1 MPFSHTTVIVSS
13 LGAWNWFIVAV
24 ALFALESVVPGVH
37 FVWFGVAAVIVG
49 ALGLTLEIAWE
60 WQLITFAIISCITV
74 FFARRYAAPDM
85 AHSDEPDLNAR
96 AVQYVGRVVTVE
108 QAIADGRG
116 KVRVGDTVWNAQ
128 GSDAPQGA
136 RVRITGTNGTCLL
149 VEHAL
154 N

>member
-1 MPFSHTTVIVSS
+1 MGLSEFFWN
-13 LGAWNWFIVAV
+13 LGAWNWFVVAV

-37 FVWFGVAAVIVG
+37 FVWFGIAAVIVG
-49 ALGLTLEIAWE
+49 ALGLTIDIAWE

-74 FFARRYAAPDM
+74 FFARRYASPQVA
-85 AHSDEPDLNAR
+85 ASDQPELNLR
-96 AVQYVGRVVTVE
+96 AEQYVGRVVMVE
-108 QAIADGRG
+108 EAISDGRG

-136 RVRITGTNGTCLL
+136 RVKITGTNGTCLL
-149 VEHAL
+149 VEHAF

>member
-1 MPFSHTTVIVSS
+1 MGLSEFFWN

-49 ALGLTLEIAWE
+49 ALGLTLAIAWE
-60 WQLITFAIISCITV
+60 WQLITFAVISCITV
-74 FFARRYAAPDM
+74 FFARRYAAPDV
-85 AHSDEPDLNAR
+85 AQSDEPDLNAR

>member
-1 MPFSHTTVIVSS
+1 MGLSEFFWN

-37 FVWFGVAAVIVG
+37 FVWFGIAAVIVG
-49 ALGLTLEIAWE
+49 ALGLTIDIAWE

-74 FFARRYAAPDM
+74 FFARRYASPEVA
-85 AHSDEPDLNAR
+85 ASDQPELNLR
-96 AVQYVGRVVTVE
+96 AEQYVGRVVMVE
-108 QAIADGRG
+108 EAISDGRG

-136 RVRITGTNGTCLL
+136 RVKITGTNGTCLL
-149 VEHAL
+149 VEHAF

>member
-1 MPFSHTTVIVSS
+1 MGLSEFFWN

-24 ALFALESVVPGVH
+24 ALFALETIVPGVH

-49 ALGLTLEIAWE
+49 ALGLTVDIAWE

-74 FFARRYAAPDM
+74 FFARRYAAPDV
-85 AHSDEPDLNAR
+85 AASDQPELNVR
-96 AVQYVGRVVTVE
+96 GCAVVGRVVTVE
-108 QAIADGRG
+108 EAIADGRG

-136 RVRITGTNGTCLL
+136 RVKITGTNGTCLL
-149 VEHAL
+149 VEHAF

>member
-1 MPFSHTTVIVSS
+1 MNRIIPS
-13 LGAWNWFIVAV
+13 
-24 ALFALESVVPGVH
+24 
-37 FVWFGVAAVIVG
+37 VAAVIVG
-49 ALGLTLEIAWE
+49 ALGLTLDIAWE

-74 FFARRYAAPDM
+74 FFARRYAAPDV

>member
-1 MPFSHTTVIVSS
+1 MGLSEFIWS

-49 ALGLTLEIAWE
+49 ALGLTVDIAWE

-74 FFARRYAAPDM
+74 FFARRYASPQVA
-85 AHSDEPDLNAR
+85 ASDQPELNLR
-96 AVQYVGRVVTVE
+96 AEQYVGRVVMVE
-108 QAIADGRG
+108 EAISDGRG

-128 GSDAPQGA
+128 GSDTPQGA
-136 RVRITGTNGTCLL
+136 RVKITGTNGTCLL
-149 VEHAL
+149 VEHAF